1 MTCNLQSEDQFPL
14 YYTDKKSECPISMDV
29 PGTLIYSIGHE
40 LWRSECQQ
48 DLLRRQHA
56 DVDIETEMLG
66 LAGDKSKQK

>member
-1 MTCNLQSEDQFPL
+1 MV
-14 YYTDKKSECPISMDV
+14 V

-56 DVDIETEMLG
+56 DVDIELEMLG
-66 LAGDKSKQK
+66 LAGDKSKQKLFTFQCSNGTYLYHVPL